1 MTVCAR
7 CNKTVYFNEEKK
19 AIGQSYHIS
28 CFLCANKEC
37 KRRLDSGSLTEHDN
51 EIYCKQCYGR
61 LFGPKG
67 YGYGSGAG
75 TLSML
80 TGEKCSNEPP
90 TSNIPSTAQAF
101 VAPKKAQ
108 PLSSIANNQS
118 SIRPFKFGTTDICP
132 RCQKAVYM
140 AEKMMG
146 GGYAWHKTT
155 CFTCKECKKR
165 LDTTSLCE
173 RESEIYCKTCYGKL
187 YGPKYYGHGQIT
199 TPIEADSIDTE
210 SV

>member
-1 MTVCAR
+1 MPVLCAR

-19 AIGQSYHIS
+19 AIGKSFHIS
-28 CFLCANKEC
+28 CFVCANRSC
-37 KRRLDSGSLTEHDN
+37 NRRLDSGSLTEHEE

-67 YGYGSGAG
+67 YGYGTGAG

-90 TSNIPSTAQAF
+90 TSNIPATAQAY
-101 VAPKKAQ
+101 VAPKSA
-108 PLSSIANNQS
+108 PTVQS
-118 SIRPFKFGTTDICP
+118 NGQSKFGSREICP
-132 RCQKAVYM
+132 RCNKVVFM

-146 GGYAWHKTT
+146 GGFAWHKTT
-155 CFTCKECKKR
+155 CFNCKECNKR
-165 LDTTSLCE
+165 LESTTLCE

-199 TPIEADSIDTE
+199 APIENEAQ
-210 SV
+210 